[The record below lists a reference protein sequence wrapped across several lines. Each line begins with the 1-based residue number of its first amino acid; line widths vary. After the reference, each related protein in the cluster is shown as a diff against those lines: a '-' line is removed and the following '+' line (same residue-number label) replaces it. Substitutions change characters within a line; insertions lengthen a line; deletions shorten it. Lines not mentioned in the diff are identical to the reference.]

1 MKPEKNFEN
10 AITELENIV
19 HQLEQG
25 DLHLD
30 EALKKFEQGMNL
42 SKFCQKTLNDAQK
55 RIEELK
61 KTNDERHDEI

>member
-1 MKPEKNFEN
+1 MKPEKNFES
-10 AITELENIV
+10 AITELETIV

-30 EALKKFEQGMNL
+30 EALKKFEQGMKL

-61 KTNDERHDEI
+61 KTNDEDHDEI